1 MPVKDVSPYLFFN
14 GDAEAAVRLYE
25 KALGAKV
32 TALMR
37 YDEMPAEH
45 RPTAPELARRIMHA
59 ALAIGPRTV
68 MISDTLP
75 GRPTTQGSNVEICL
89 QYDEVA
95 EMTARFEA
103 LAASG
108 TVVMALHDAFWGD
121 RFGAL
126 IDELGVQW
134 MFIGPPQRA

>member
-14 GDAEAAVRLYE
+14 GNGEAAVRLYE

-59 ALAIGPRTV
+59 ALEIGPRTV

-75 GRPTTQGSNVEICL
+75 DRPTTPGGNVEICL
-89 QYDEVA
+89 QYDDLA
-95 EMTARFEA
+95 EMAARFDA

-126 IDELGVQW
+126 VDELGVRW
-134 MFIGPPQRA
+134 MFIGPLPRS